1 MIIDE
6 TNISTFGLKLIAF
19 DGYFSQ
25 PARKNILSQ
34 PAHAVGDIVFQSKTA
49 EIALLGRYASSA
61 ALLSNLNAF
70 LTLLKSQ
77 LKHTIELVSHEETF
91 TGVFDK
97 GYEVTS
103 YNGGKIVKITTS
115 VTVVE

>member
-1 MIIDE
+1 MIID
-6 TNISTFGLKLIAF
+6 TINISTFGMKLIKQE
-19 DGYFSQ
+19 GYFNLPS
-25 PARKNILSQ
+25 RKNTLAQ
-34 PAHAVGDIVFQSKTA
+34 PSSEAGDIVFQSKIVELT
-49 EIALLGRYASSA
+49 LLGRNADA
-61 ALLSNLNAF
+61 TELLGNLNGF
-70 LTLLKSQ
+70 ETLLKSQ
-77 LKHTIELVSHEETF
+77 LKHTIELVEHEVTF